1 MADSP
6 LSSARVMAIPS
17 TRFVSVANHSKTGIR
32 IDGDGKADGEKAHR
46 TAAKTDHLLEV
57 LYFY

>member
-6 LSSARVMAIPS
+6 LSSARVIAVPR
-17 TRFVSVANHSKTGIR
+17 TRFVSVAIHTDMSYQ
-32 IDGDGKADGEKAHR
+32 IDGDGKADGKKAHR